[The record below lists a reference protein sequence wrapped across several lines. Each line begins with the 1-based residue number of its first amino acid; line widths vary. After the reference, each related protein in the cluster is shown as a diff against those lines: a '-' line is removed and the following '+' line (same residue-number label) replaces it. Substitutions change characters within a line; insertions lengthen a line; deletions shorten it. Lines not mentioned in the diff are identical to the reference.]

1 MIRGVVAALEWG
13 YYRAAA
19 IEGYTIARDKDAG
32 VVWASGTIVAADAFK
47 CTQRPLMFV
56 ALVKGGEWRW
66 PLLEPIPALGVGP
79 FTVRLGPQ
87 ERSAY
92 VVPSRPS

>member
-19 IEGYTIARDKDAG
+19 IEGYTIARDKDTG
-32 VVWASGTIVAADAFK
+32 VVWASGTIVLADALK
-47 CTQRPLMFV
+47 CTQRPLVFV
-56 ALVKGGEWRW
+56 ALVKGGAWRW
-66 PLLEPIPALGVGP
+66 PLLEPVPALAAGP

-87 ERSAY
+87 EPSAY
-92 VVPSRPS
+92 VVPPRPS